1 VRTGV
6 RLAVDVGTVRVGV
19 ARSDPSGLLAVPVE
33 TVRRGDGDLD
43 RLVALAEEYEVLEV
57 VVGLPIS
64 LSGKEGPSAQAAR
77 DFANLLAG
85 RVAPVTV
92 RLVDERL
99 SSVSAQQA
107 FHASGVDTRGARGRL
122 DQAAAVVIL
131 QSALD
136 VERSTGNPA
145 GEVVPG
151 GTGTEDKG
159 TNVTGPN
166 R

>member
-1 VRTGV
+1 MRTGV

-19 ARSDPSGLLAVPVE
+19 ARSDPSGFLAVPVE
-33 TVRRGDGDLD
+33 TVRRGDGDLE
-43 RLVALAEEYEVLEV
+43 RLASLAAEYEILEV
-57 VVGLPIS
+57 VVGLPLS

-77 DFANLLAG
+77 DFAGALAG
-85 RVAPVTV
+85 RVAPIPV

-99 SSVSAQQA
+99 SSVTAQQA

-136 VERSTGNPA
+136 AERSTGNPA

-151 GTGTEDKG
+151 GTESQDKG
-159 TNVTGPN
+159 TNVTGPK

>member
-19 ARSDPSGLLAVPVE
+19 ARSDPTGLLAVPVE
-33 TVRRGDGDLD
+33 TVRRGEGDLD
-43 RLVALAEEYEVLEV
+43 RLAALAEEYEVLEV

-64 LSGKEGPSAQAAR
+64 LSGKEGPAAGAAR
-77 DFANLLAG
+77 EFAGALAG
-85 RVAPVTV
+85 RVAPVPV

-107 FHASGVDTRGARGRL
+107 FHATGVDTKAARGRL

-151 GTGTEDKG
+151 GTESEDKG
-159 TNVTGPN
+159 TNVTGPK